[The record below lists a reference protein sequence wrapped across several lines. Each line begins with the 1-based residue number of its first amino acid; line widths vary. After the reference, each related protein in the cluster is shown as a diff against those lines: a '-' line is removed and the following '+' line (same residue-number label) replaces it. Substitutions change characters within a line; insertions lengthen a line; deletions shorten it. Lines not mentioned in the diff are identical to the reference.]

1 MARNLPQLTLK
12 ATGKLNKH
20 SLNRLREVMEL
31 QRNLYNSSLDWL
43 THRAEA
49 DLRTLRDSLRKDLT
63 SLRRE
68 NPDYRN
74 ILLNVSDGTIQRAI
88 VNHLRHTAPA
98 EGAKP
103 AGKPRRKSA
112 ERFRTLTIPSPE
124 NRVIFPTKNLGKPKL
139 KIKGLPAIRIKS
151 SRIVPMDRQPSTVHI
166 TLKGGQIHLR
176 LVYDQTPHPT
186 LKPKDKV
193 QTALG
198 LDLGVALTI
207 ASSTGETYLSPNEQ
221 NLTGQIRAAQQRLQ
235 KSIAAGIRLGHCGFR
250 AVLDDDNKQVLS
262 SRDKPRRELVWLQAP
277 TKSYLKTRETLAT
290 LHERRNILTHD
301 FRHRVTTEIVRMAR
315 AQNRDL
321 IAVEDLQ
328 ISNMTSSAR
337 GTSANPGRNVGAKSG
352 LNRAILQQGWG
363 EILTMLAYKAR
374 KAGIRFISVW
384 PARSSQTC
392 SNCGTVD
399 PKSRRDQ
406 AHFACTTCGLEENAD
421 VNASRVIAQRGL
433 TKLRERTLR
442 FT

>member
-20 SLNRLREVMEL
+20 SLNRLKECLEL

-43 THRAEA
+43 THRPGS
-49 DLRTLRDSLRKDLT
+49 DLRTLRDSLRRELT
-63 SLRRE
+63 SLRGE
-68 NPDYRN
+68 NPEYRN

-88 VNHLRHTAPA
+88 VNHLRHAAPA
-98 EGAKP
+98 EGVKP

-112 ERFRTLTIPSPE
+112 ERFRTLTILSPD
-124 NRVIFPTKNLGKPKL
+124 NRVIFPTKHLGKPKL
-139 KIKGLPAIRIKS
+139 KIKGLPAIRLKS
-151 SRIVPMDRQPSTVHI
+151 SQILPTDRQPSTVQI

-176 LVYDQTPHPT
+176 LVYDQTQHPR
-186 LKPKDKV
+186 LRPKAEV
-193 QTALG
+193 HTALG
-198 LDLGVALTI
+198 LDLGIALTV
-207 ASSTGETYLSPNEQ
+207 ATSTGDTYLSPNEQ
-221 NLTGQIRAAQQRLQ
+221 HLAGQIRSAQQRLQ
-235 KSIAAGIRLGHCGFR
+235 RTISAALRLGHCGFK

-262 SRDKPRRELVWLQAP
+262 SRDRPRRELVWLKAP
-277 TKSYLKTRETLAT
+277 TKSYLKARETLAE
-290 LHERRNILTHD
+290 LYDRRNTLRHD
-301 FRHRVTTEIVRMAR
+301 FRHRVTTEIIKLAK
-315 AQNRDL
+315 AQGRDL

-337 GTSANPGRNVGAKSG
+337 GTPTHPGRNVRAKSG
-352 LNRAILQQGWG
+352 LNRSILQQGWA

-399 PKSRRDQ
+399 PKSRRTQ
-406 AHFACTTCGLEENAD
+406 GHFECTACGHEENAD
-421 VNASRVIAQRGL
+421 INASRVIAQRGL
-433 TKLRERTLR
+433 AELRERALK
-442 FT
+442 FG

>member
-20 SLNRLREVMEL
+20 SLKRLKEVLEL
-31 QRNLYNSSLDWL
+31 QRSLYNSALEWL
-43 THRAEA
+43 AHRPNSDFRA
-49 DLRTLRDSLRKDLT
+49 LRDSLKKEVT
-63 SLRRE
+63 SLRRD
-68 NPDYRN
+68 NPEYRR
-74 ILLNVSDGTIQRAI
+74 ILLNLSDGTLQRAI
-88 VNHLRHTAPA
+88 VNHLRHTAPT
-98 EGAKP
+98 EGTKQ
-103 AGKPRRKSA
+103 AGKPRRKSP
-112 ERFRTLTIPSPE
+112 ERFRTLSILSPE
-124 NRVIFPTKNLGKPKL
+124 NRVIFLTKNLGKPKL
-139 KIKGLPAIRIKS
+139 KIKGLPALRIRS
-151 SRIVPMDRQPSTVHI
+151 SQILPTDQQPSTVHI
-166 TLKGGQIHLR
+166 TLKRGQLHLR

-207 ASSTGETYLSPNEQ
+207 AASTGETYLSPNEQ
-221 NLTGQIRAAQQRLQ
+221 HLTGQIRAAQQRLQ
-235 KSIAAGIRLGHCGFR
+235 KSIAAGIRLGHCGFK

-277 TKSYLKTRETLAT
+277 TKSYLKARETLTT
-290 LHERRNILTHD
+290 LYERRNILRHD
-301 FRHRVTTEIVRMAR
+301 FRHRVTTEIVNLAK
-315 AQNRDL
+315 AQSKDL

-328 ISNMTSSAR
+328 ISNMTASAR
-337 GTSANPGRNVGAKSG
+337 GTSVNPGRNVRAKSG
-352 LNRAILQQGWG
+352 LNRAILQQGWS

-374 KAGIRFISVW
+374 KAGIRLISVW

-392 SNCGTVD
+392 SNCGTLD

-406 AHFACTTCGLEENAD
+406 AHFACTACGLEENAD

-433 TKLRERTLR
+433 EKLKDRALR
-442 FT
+442 FA

>member
-20 SLNRLREVMEL
+20 SLSRLKECLEL

-43 THRAEA
+43 PHRPGS

-63 SLRRE
+63 SLRSE

-88 VNHLRHTAPA
+88 INHLRHTAPT
-98 EGAKP
+98 EGVKP
-103 AGKPRRKSA
+103 AGKPRRKST
-112 ERFRTLTIPSPE
+112 ERFRTLTILSPE
-124 NRVIFPTKNLGKPKL
+124 NQVIFPTKNLGKPKL

-151 SRIVPMDRQPSTVHI
+151 SRIVPIDQQPSTVHI

-176 LVYDQTPHPT
+176 FVYDQPQHPR

-193 QTALG
+193 QYALG
-198 LDLGVALTI
+198 LDLGIALTV
-207 ASSTGETYLSPNEQ
+207 ATSTGDTYLSPSEQ
-221 NLTGQIRAAQQRLQ
+221 HLAGQIRSAQQRLQ
-235 KSIAAGIRLGHCGFR
+235 KAIAAAIRLGHCGFK
-250 AVLDDDNKQVLS
+250 AVLDDQNKQVLS
-262 SRDKPRRELVWLQAP
+262 SKDKPRRELVWLKAP
-277 TKSYLKTRETLAT
+277 TNSYLKARETLT
-290 LHERRNILTHD
+290 DLYDRRNTLRHD
-301 FRHRVTTEIVRMAR
+301 FRHRVTTEIIKLAK
-315 AQNRDL
+315 AQGKDL

-328 ISNMTSSAR
+328 TSNMTSSAK
-337 GTSANPGRNVGAKSG
+337 GTSANPGRNVRAKSG
-352 LNRAILQQGWG
+352 LNRSILQQGWA

-374 KAGIRFISVW
+374 KAGIRFVSVW

-399 PKSRRDQ
+399 PKSRRTQ
-406 AHFACTTCGLEENAD
+406 AHFDCTACGHEENAD
-421 VNASRVIAQRGL
+421 INASRVIAQRGL
-433 TKLRERTLR
+433 AKLRERALR
-442 FT
+442 FA